1 MSTLNSNG
9 NMWTGSDANAGYR
22 VVEYSRSPD
31 GERVRVT
38 TEELITDA
46 GDISS
51 QALNIDRIH
60 SSALEQSRIQMQ
72 QQQQQSNTHISAY
85 SHQESKKTIALEDSS
100 KNLTTVQL
108 YPTSNETQEM
118 TMYVENSHE
127 DLNTGRIFKIDL
139 NK

>member
-60 SSALEQSRIQMQ
+60 SSALEQSRSQM

-100 KNLTTVQL
+100 NLTTVQL
-108 YPTSNETQEM
+108 YPTCNETQEM

-127 DLNTGRIFKIDL
+127 DLNTGRMFKIDL